1 MNKSS
6 IGTKKAHGELIA
18 YCGVSCESCPD
29 YMSSVCPSCRKT
41 VWANGDECMP
51 VACCREKGISFCG
64 ECTGFPCPDMK
75 EFYRESGSHKLA
87 YERMAGLGATTRD
100 Q

>member
-75 EFYRESGSHKLA
+75 EFYRESESHKSA